1 MCSDSICIAMMS
13 YTTELRCID
22 QLTCKSRECYD
33 QVFLLNFDVAS
44 MQKLLIQSDSTA
56 RTAWL
61 HSTHLILMGTFHEVM
76 PETEAAE
83 KVMV

>member
-1 MCSDSICIAMMS
+1 MIS
-13 YTTELRCID
+13 YKTEPRCID

-33 QVFLLNFDVAS
+33 QVFLLNFAVAS
-44 MQKLLIQSDSTA
+44 MQKLLIQTDSTA

-61 HSTHLILMGTFHEVM
+61 HSTHLILMGTCHEVM